1 MTSTKDRRKS
11 KRVVITAVAEVT
23 DLNDHETLEGYVANI
38 STGGIGVFLL
48 KPLKAGSQVEVKMS
62 FYTNEGI
69 SDVQHVQGVVRRVE
83 MFNNVYNTG
92 IEFEG
97 LDPKKDAELFSYLTL
112 QNAL

>member
-1 MTSTKDRRKS
+1 MASMEDRRES

-23 DLNDHETLEGYVANI
+23 DLNDHMTLEGYVANI

-48 KPLKAGSQVEVKMS
+48 KPLKAGCQVEVKMS
-62 FYTNEGI
+62 FYTNDGI
-69 SDVQHVQGVVRRVE
+69 SDIQQIQGVVRRVE

-97 LDPKKDAELFSYLTL
+97 LDPKKDAELFSYLNL
-112 QNAL
+112 QTAL